1 MNLRAATARSGLV
14 AGLALTAIA
23 LAGCGG
29 DGPTEPMNQ
38 VASVRI
44 DVDPSV
50 TIVNGTPTISV
61 GDSADFD
68 ATARNGQGQPI
79 STSIS
84 WSSLHP
90 SIATVDDTGT
100 AAGLAPGQA
109 SIVASAGSGVSD
121 TAILVVQDPGGNPD
135 APNLV
140 AVSLDLLPRGVLA
153 NGTVEARAVV
163 ENDGQE
169 AGSYRLTVGEGGTVL
184 AGVDRDGL
192 DAGATDTMVITGLGP
207 FAQGPHELTL
217 RVDTDNEITEGD
229 ETDNV
234 FNARLESRAAG
245 YDIELRFVGVSSTLE
260 SEVRD
265 EVESWEQVITGDVGD
280 VAVDSL
286 MLDTCFG
293 EGENPGFGVRTQ
305 PIDDLLIL
313 VRTDSIDGLA
323 GTLAR
328 AGPCFIRTSTSD
340 PELPP
345 HPVVGLIEIDAA
357 DVDTARTLGILR
369 PLIRH
374 EAAHVLGFGSLW
386 NFQGGTM
393 PPPPDTVGPFQLL
406 EAGGTT
412 DPRFVGPFAIDR
424 YQAIGGDDPDVPVEG
439 RPSGPGTRDSH
450 WRETVFDNELMTG
463 FIGTGA
469 NPLSAVTIASL
480 ADMFYSVDP
489 SQADPFSLPAGGGA
503 AVRLFGGGAWDLH
516 GDVIFEGPLFG
527 VDADGRVTRIDRRA
541 LRPPPGSGGER

>member
-1 MNLRAATARSGLV
+1 MTFRDATVRSGLV
-14 AGLALTAIA
+14 AGLALSAFA

-38 VASVRI
+38 VASVQI

-50 TIVNGTPTISV
+50 TIVNGTPTITV
-61 GDSADFD
+61 GDSAHFD
-68 ATARNGQGQPI
+68 ATARNGQGQTI

-84 WSSLHP
+84 WSSLDP

-109 SIVASAGSGVSD
+109 SIVASAGNGVSD
-121 TAILVVQDPGGNPD
+121 TATLVVQDPGGNPD
-135 APNLV
+135 SPNLV

-153 NGTVEARAVV
+153 TGTVEARAVV

-184 AGVDRDGL
+184 AGADRDGL
-192 DAGATDTMVITGLGP
+192 AAGATDTVTVTGLGP
-207 FAQGPHELTL
+207 FAQGTHELTL
-217 RVDTDNEITEGD
+217 RVDTDNEVTEGD

-234 FNARLESRAAG
+234 TNARLESRAAG
-245 YDIELRFVGVSSTLE
+245 YDIELQFLGVSSTLQN
-260 SEVRD
+260 EVRE
-265 EVESWEQVITGDVGD
+265 EVDRWSLIVTGDVGD
-280 VAVDSL
+280 VSVDSL
-286 MLDTCFG
+286 MLDDCFG
-293 EGENPGFGVRTQ
+293 DEDPGFGVRTQ

-328 AGPCFIRTSTSD
+328 AGPCFIRTAASD

-369 PLIRH
+369 PVIRH

-386 NFQGGTM
+386 NFQGGSG
-393 PPPPDTVGPFQLL
+393 DTTGPFQLL
-406 EAGGTT
+406 QDPVSGGGS

-424 YQAIGGDDPDVPVEG
+424 YQAIGGSDAAVPVEG
-439 RPSGPGTRDSH
+439 LPDRPGTTDSH
-450 WRETVFDNELMTG
+450 WRESVFDNELMTG

-469 NPLSAVTIASL
+469 NPLSSVTIASF
-480 ADMFYSVDP
+480 ADMFYSVDL
-489 SQADPFSLPAGGGA
+489 SEADPFSLPAGGGA
-503 AVRLFGGGAWDLH
+503 AVRLFGGDTWDLH
-516 GDVIFEGPLFG
+516 GDVVFDRPLFG
-527 VDADGRVTRIDRRA
+527 VDAEGRVTRIDRRT

>member
-1 MNLRAATARSGLV
+1 MNLRDATVRIGLV
-14 AGLALTAIA
+14 AALALSAIA

-38 VASVRI
+38 VASVQI

-50 TIVNGTPTISV
+50 MIVNGTPTISV

-68 ATARNGQGQPI
+68 ATARNGQGQTI

-84 WSSLHP
+84 WSSLNP

-109 SIVASAGSGVSD
+109 SIVASAGNGVSD
-121 TAILVVQDPGGNPD
+121 TATLVVQDPGGNPD

-140 AVSLDLLPRGVLA
+140 AVSLDLLPRGVLES
-153 NGTVEARAVV
+153 GTVEARAVV

-192 DAGATDTMVITGLGP
+192 AAGATDTVTLTGLGP
-207 FAQGPHELTL
+207 FAQGTHQLTL

-234 FNARLESRAAG
+234 TNARLESRAAG
-245 YDIELRFVGVSSTLE
+245 YDIELQFLGVSSTLQ
-260 SEVRD
+260 SEVRE
-265 EVESWEQVITGDVGD
+265 EVDRWSLIVTGDVGD
-280 VAVDSL
+280 VSVDSL
-286 MLDTCFG
+286 MLDDCFG
-293 EGENPGFGVRTQ
+293 DEDPGFGVRTQ

-328 AGPCFIRTSTSD
+328 AGPCFIRTSDSD

-345 HPVVGLIEIDAA
+345 LPVVGLIEIDAA
-357 DVDTARTLGILR
+357 DVDTARSLGILR
-369 PLIRH
+369 PVIRH

-386 NFQGGTM
+386 NFQGGTG
-393 PPPPDTVGPFQLL
+393 DTTGPFQLL
-406 EAGGTT
+406 QDPVSGGGS

-424 YQAIGGDDPDVPVEG
+424 YHAIGGGDAAVPVEG
-439 RPSGPGTRDSH
+439 LPDRPGTTDSH
-450 WRETVFDNELMTG
+450 WRESVFDNELMTG

-469 NPLSAVTIASL
+469 NPLSSVTIASL
-480 ADMFYSVDP
+480 ADMFYSVDL

-503 AVRLFGGGAWDLH
+503 AVRLFGGDTWDLH
-516 GDVIFEGPLFG
+516 GDVIFDGPLFG
-527 VDADGRVTRIDRRA
+527 VDADGRVTRIDRRT
-541 LRPPPGSGGER
+541 LRPPPESGGER